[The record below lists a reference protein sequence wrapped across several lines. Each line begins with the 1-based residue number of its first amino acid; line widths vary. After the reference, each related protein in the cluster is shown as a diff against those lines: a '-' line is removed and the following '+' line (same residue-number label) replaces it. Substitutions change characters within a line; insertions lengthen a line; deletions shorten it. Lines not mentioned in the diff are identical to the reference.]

1 MKIYIIV
8 NKNIMTWVIVKIFK
22 KFIKH
27 MYQAFDI
34 SYITSSQLLDY
45 FYLLIIGLQS
55 VKIF

>member
-22 KFIKH
+22 TFIKH